1 MICCEWCNKN
11 HNTRNCPY
19 EKICSKEISL
29 EVGKLMEEYVEKNLC
44 CPKCKNKSLKRLN
57 NYSPSLDLNC
67 IVCNKNIE
75 VKSKCLSIKNLPN
88 DIQCKSGKYEY
99 FIKNIK
105 ENDLDLILII
115 YKVSRKTKKITIREI
130 YWLDNETLK
139 NNEKVNIIKNN
150 NNDLS
155 VINIE
160 NTNVLKKLLVPSNN
174 FILIQNYV
182 NGLQKKIDNIF
193 KYQLI

>member
-1 MICCEWCNKN
+1 MNDPNIKGITITIYNLEICLREFLYQRFND
-11 HNTRNCPY
+11 RNN
-19 EKICSKEISL
+19 IFFRF
-29 EVGKLMEEYVEKNLC
+29 EEY
-44 CPKCKNKSLKRLN
+44 R
-57 NYSPSLDLNC
+57 
-67 IVCNKNIE
+67 
-75 VKSKCLSIKNLPN
+75 
-88 DIQCKSGKYEY
+88 
-99 FIKNIK
+99 K